1 MIQTTLVPENTT
13 VLINIPSSYV
23 GKKVHAL
30 VYVEEEITEVATR
43 SLKPTEGDKSQF
55 HTLKEKRKSIA
66 ISPLVE
72 SLTGVIPEVD
82 PTNEDYYAFLTKK
95 YS

>member
-30 VYVEEEITEVATR
+30 VYVEEEITDVATP
-43 SLKPTEGDKSQF
+43 SLKTLEDNKTQIN
-55 HTLKEKRKSIA
+55 TLKGKRKPIA

-82 PTNEDYYAFLTKK
+82 PTNDDYYAFLTKK